1 MKQSIA
7 NYALTIRDFI
17 FHFLRENLSL
27 FEAISVAISGLLVA
41 GIIYILA
48 KSQIIGLMV
57 EKYIDILGTV
67 KFSKRRI
74 IKGWKQIARRLKKED
89 EAQYKLAIIEADK
102 LLDGVLKLS
111 GYQGET
117 MADRLKQLTP
127 AQISNLEDV
136 WQVHK
141 IRNRIVHEPDF
152 SLKQTEALYAIEVYE
167 KALKEFGLLD

>member
-1 MKQSIA
+1 MRQSIV

-27 FEAISVAISGLLVA
+27 FEAISVVISGLLVA

-89 EAQYKLAIIEADK
+89 EAQYKLAI
-102 LLDGVLKLS
+102 
-111 GYQGET
+111 
-117 MADRLKQLTP
+117 
-127 AQISNLEDV
+127 
-136 WQVHK
+136 K
-141 IRNRIVHEPDF
+141 IGRAHV
-152 SLKQTEALYAIEVYE
+152 
-167 KALKEFGLLD
+167 